1 MNPASSLQSWGG
13 NDMNV
18 WLAWGIPVIVGL
30 QHLGDWLTVPMKVFS
45 FLGTEEFYL
54 LVMPGILWCL
64 DAAMGVRL
72 GLLLLCSASLNAVA
86 KLIFGWPRPYWVSD
100 QVRAL
105 STEGS
110 YGLPSG
116 HSQDALSVWGGLAT
130 GLRRR
135 VWTIG
140 LGALILLISI
150 SRLYLGVH
158 FPIDVL
164 AGWLVAGA
172 LLAGFVALEAPFVRW
187 LRRLR
192 LGLRLLV
199 PVAASSV
206 IVVLGLSV
214 GAATAS
220 RVVPEAWISGAAAAA
235 PGSAPISPQDT
246 SGLLAAAA
254 TLLGLGVGA
263 ILLFDWGGF
272 RASGPWAMR
281 LGRFAVGVA
290 GVALIYFGMRLI
302 LPEGDSFLPQALRF
316 LRYATVGF
324 WITYLAPRAFV
335 RLRLA

>member
-1 MNPASSLQSWGG
+1 MNA
-13 NDMNV
+13 
-18 WLAWGIPVIVGL
+18 WLAWGIPVIAGL
-30 QHLGDWLTVPMKVFS
+30 QHLGGWLTVPMKVFS

-64 DAAMGVRL
+64 DVALGVRL
-72 GLLLLCSASLNAVA
+72 GLLLLSSASLNAIA

-105 STEGS
+105 GTEAS

-135 VWTIG
+135 AWTIG

-158 FPIDVL
+158 FPTDVL
-164 AGWLVAGA
+164 AGWLLAGV
-172 LLAGFVALEAPFVRW
+172 LLAGFVALEPFVVRW
-187 LRRLR
+187 LRRLP
-192 LGLRLLV
+192 LGLRLLA
-199 PVAASSV
+199 PFAASAA
-206 IVVLGLSV
+206 IVVLGLGV

-220 RVVPEAWISGAAAAA
+220 RIVPEAWIAGAAAAA
-235 PGSAPISPQDT
+235 PGSTPIAPQDT

-263 ILLFDWGGF
+263 VLLFDWGGF

-281 LGRFAVGVA
+281 LGRYAVGVA
-290 GVALIYFGMRLI
+290 GVVLIYFGLRLI
-302 LPEGDSFLPQALRF
+302 LPAGDSLLPQALRF
-316 LRYATVGF
+316 LRYAIVGF
-324 WITYLAPRAFV
+324 WIAYLAPRTFV
-335 RLRLA
+335 GLKLA